1 QIVRRGQGKQ
11 LAACAER
18 PVLALY
24 PCLLD
29 RQDHHQRLLDAAGGA
44 TGELGSIHGTQVR
57 VARTCVWMSLLAQSG
72 LLPVEGDPRLQQKC
86 RGRMLSGSWLMIRS
100 TSGTPTT
107 PSPCSR
113 QCICAMALT
122 QRCRQPSILSLPL
135 PPLLRGSM
143 ARTKPAASCG
153 SSAVHKGKLLK
164 FGAIESPRYSTR
176 GKSGHRAPAGHALY
190 SSIYFATNASNS
202 SLDEQLVFS

>member
-1 QIVRRGQGKQ
+1 KSRQRTPAQHPADGSLTLYAGAKSSGADKESNW
-11 LAACAER
+11 L
-18 PVLALY
+18 PALNGPFSLY
-24 PCLLD
+24 IRAYWTD
-29 RQDHHQRLLDAAGGA
+29 K
-44 TGELGSIHGTQVR
+44 TIINGSWMPPAVHHGTQVR

-122 QRCRQPSILSLPL
+122 
-135 PPLLRGSM
+135 
-143 ARTKPAASCG
+143 
-153 SSAVHKGKLLK
+153 
-164 FGAIESPRYSTR
+164 
-176 GKSGHRAPAGHALY
+176 
-190 SSIYFATNASNS
+190 
-202 SLDEQLVFS
+202 

>member
-1 QIVRRGQGKQ
+1 
-11 LAACAER
+11 
-18 PVLALY
+18 
-24 PCLLD
+24 
-29 RQDHHQRLLDAAGGA
+29 QDHHQRLLDAAGGA

-57 VARTCVWMSLLAQSG
+57 VARTCVWMSLLAKSG

-86 RGRMLSGSWLMIRS
+86 RGRMLSGAWLMIRT

-113 QCICAMALT
+113 RYMCAVALT
-122 QRCRQPSILSLPL
+122 KGCRKQSLFFWPL
-135 PPLLRGSM
+135 PTFFGGSR

-190 SSIYFATNASNS
+190 S
-202 SLDEQLVFS
+202 